1 MKRMFVLILALVLY
15 CSSALADHGTVQSW
29 IETLT
34 PLLDDIRYIEDA
46 NEAVQRLLFEHYA
59 TADGV
64 KVPAGE
70 YTVGVDI
77 PVGAYRVEF
86 HGTYEADFAS
96 FLAINDSTNFG
107 YTTILGFT
115 GASEIG
121 KIDLTDGTVVTIS
134 SGDVYF
140 YTYTGLFH

>member
-1 MKRMFVLILALVLY
+1 MKRLFVLILALVLC
-15 CSSALADHGTVQSW
+15 CSSALADHGTVQEW
-29 IETLT
+29 
-34 PLLDDIRYIEDA
+34 LDILGQLEDVRYIEDA
-46 NEAVQRLLFEHYA
+46 NEAVQRVLFEHYA
-59 TADGV
+59 AFDGV
-64 KVPAGE
+64 KVPSGE

-77 PVGAYRVEF
+77 PAGVYRVEF

>member
-1 MKRMFVLILALVLY
+1 MKRLFVLILALVLC

-64 KVPAGE
+64 MVPAGM
-70 YTVGVDI
+70 YSVGTDI
-77 PVGAYRVEF
+77 PA
-86 HGTYEADFAS
+86 GTYRIEYRGSDLS
-96 FLAINDSTNFG
+96 FVSFVMEYGDLQYITN
-107 YTTILGFT
+107 LGL
-115 GASEIG
+115 GNSKEIG
-121 KIDLTDGTVVTIS
+121 KMVLAEGASVMIEQGDL
-134 SGDVYF
+134 YF